1 MEAEQSRPDE
11 SRGLRL
17 WPGVVGAA
25 LIVIGLFVGL
35 IFTIRLPDLASFGL
49 LGAIIGTLVVF
60 VWWLF
65 FSRAPWPERLG
76 ALVLMIA
83 FWFAMRPLLDRTILG
98 GAMGAL
104 PAIAFTVFAVALVAW
119 ATATQGRSRG
129 VRFASIVPA
138 MLIAAGLCT
147 LVRTSGIRGG
157 GFEVHWR
164 WTPTPEELLLAE
176 AAEEVPAPPA
186 EAPAAVTNELPLA
199 KPNTVPTPG
208 REPSGTGT
216 SCRLA
221 GVSRTSS

>member
-1 MEAEQSRPDE
+1 MEAERSRPGE
-11 SRGLRL
+11 SGGLRL
-17 WPGVVGAA
+17 WPGVVAAA

-35 IFTIRLPDLASFGL
+35 IFTISLPDLASFGL

-119 ATATQGRSRG
+119 AAATQGRSRG
-129 VRFASIVPA
+129 VRFASIFPA
-138 MLIAAGLCT
+138 VNFRLGIFFAACVLRAASMETGDI
-147 LVRTSGIRGG
+147 S
-157 GFEVHWR
+157 
-164 WTPTPEELLLAE
+164 TPSDCPQNSAMGK
-176 AAEEVPAPPA
+176 VKSP
-186 EAPAAVTNELPLA
+186 
-199 KPNTVPTPG
+199 KPQ
-208 REPSGTGT
+208 
-216 SCRLA
+216 
-221 GVSRTSS
+221 